1 MQAFPMGSK
10 NNALGGSGPLNNN
23 INIDQFHG
31 HGMPEGYSDYAT
43 SGVDQYRKRPS
54 TEKQL
59 SFNPTDRV
67 EPVHGSETV
76 GLGTST
82 FLEGAPASR
91 TAIQRRESQTEDMAI
106 GGGLSRKKSLAQRI
120 RGMSGSRGGGTSGR
134 FDRHHG
140 NLDGSSPESPQ
151 PRYAQSAGGLTKMNE
166 TNPFF
171 DDYDEAYERKGATIK
186 ISEDAKM
193 QRPRAPSS
201 PMRGLERSRTTDS
214 ADGETAV
221 KTGGGGFLNRVK
233 SLKGGRRS
241 RSERPT

>member
-23 INIDQFHG
+23 INIDQFRG

-43 SGVDQYRKRPS
+43 SGIDQYRKRPS
-54 TEKQL
+54 AERQL

-67 EPVHGSETV
+67 ELVHGSETV

-91 TAIQRRESQTEDMAI
+91 TAIQRRESQTEDMAT

-120 RGMSGSRGGGTSGR
+120 RGMSGSRGGAPGR
-134 FDRHHG
+134 MDRYG
-140 NLDGSSPESPQ
+140 NIDGSSPESPQ
-151 PRYAQSAGGLTKMNE
+151 ARYAQSAGGPTKMNE

-186 ISEDAKM
+186 ISEDAKTA
-193 QRPRAPSS
+193 RPRAPSS
-201 PMRGLERSRTTDS
+201 PMRGLERRRTTDS
-214 ADGETAV
+214 AEGETAI
-221 KTGGGGFLNRVK
+221 KTGGGGFLNRVR

-241 RSERPT
+241 RPERPT